1 MYQQSL
7 LKYAWQSNNQAN
19 ERKANLDYSI
29 LFLWQKKL
37 LLVIPGDTDNN
48 YITNDIFETIDR
60 RKYSLNT
67 GQNTVV
73 IC

>member
-1 MYQQSL
+1 MYQQNL
-7 LKYAWQSNNQAN
+7 LKYAWQLKDQAK
-19 ERKANLDYSI
+19 ERKANLDNSI

-37 LLVIPGDTDNN
+37 LLVIPGNTCNN
-48 YITNDIFETIDR
+48 YVTNDIFKIIDR
-60 RKYSLNT
+60 RKYCLNI

>member
-1 MYQQSL
+1 MYQQNL
-7 LKYAWQSNNQAN
+7 LKYAWQLNDRTK

-37 LLVIPGDTDNN
+37 LLIIPGDAYNN
-48 YITNDIFETIDR
+48 YITNDIFEIIDR

-67 GQNTVV
+67 RQNTVV
-73 IC
+73 VC